1 MIKSPLYYRYSD
13 TVQGKAFSGLGNNF
27 IRALASEIESQKS
40 YEYLRGNKE
49 LDTIFEEY
57 LIIGNNFLTV
67 LRKIHIEFYIFLRI
81 MKVRRGGQTC
91 GNIHL

>member
-1 MIKSPLYYRYSD
+1 M
-13 TVQGKAFSGLGNNF
+13 
-27 IRALASEIESQKS
+27 
-40 YEYLRGNKE
+40 
-49 LDTIFEEY
+49 
-57 LIIGNNFLTV
+57 GNNFLTV